1 MPETH
6 PSAGDTIPPNCQL
19 IEVRVGEL
27 KQLFNAMDPSPFRE
41 RDLDPNAEEFIVGWA
56 RDLPERAPLGLVVYL
71 DRPAGLPEEPSML
84 RDAVHEFFSHKAVN
98 ARQKLRQ
105 LFRLGRTSLLIG
117 VICLGTSIVI
127 GNLAARALSDNTLGD
142 VLRESLLIGGWVAM
156 WRPLEI
162 FLYDWWPIRDEGRLY
177 DRLRT
182 MSVRIVY
189 ANERGAE
196 KWRTDWPAVSPPG
209 RLTHQ
214 PLAYSVNPEGAQ
226 TPDASG
232 SH

>member
-27 KQLFNAMDPSPFRE
+27 KQLFNAIDPSPFRE
-41 RDLDPNAEEFIVGWA
+41 KDLDPSAEEFIVGWA
-56 RDLPERAPLGLVVYL
+56 RDLPDTSPLGLVVYL
-71 DRPAGLPEEPSML
+71 DRPAGLPEEPAML
-84 RDAVHEFFSHKAVN
+84 RDAVHEFFSHKAVS
-98 ARQKLRQ
+98 AQQKLRQ
-105 LFRLGRTSLLIG
+105 LFRVGRTSLLIG
-117 VICLGTSIVI
+117 VICLVASIAI
-127 GNLAARALSDNTLGD
+127 GNFVARALSDNTLGD

-182 MSVRIVY
+182 MSVRIIY
-189 ANERGAE
+189 AGETGTE
-196 KWRTDWPAVSPPG
+196 KWRTDWPAVSPAG
-209 RLTHQ
+209 RLTHR
-214 PLAYSVNPEGAQ
+214 PLAYDIDDANPPAR
-226 TPDASG
+226 PANSN
-232 SH
+232 